1 LSGANGVLTF
11 IDDSNQTLGALTA
24 NSRAGRVFNV
34 VSGSI
39 TTVSGSVTASTNAKT
54 WGTNGPG
61 YGLVYPDLGVIVLN
75 PNAICPAVGFYVS
88 GATALTTASGSAY
101 NTGSTYIGSASLYT
115 NTTIATLDS
124 TAYIPFAPLTASL
137 SQTAWN
143 SEKAAFNQSGLFT
156 SLRNAI
162 RSSAY
167 EFRAR
172 SAETISSMHFYVRLR
187 NREYN
192 YSNNPTFRNPDN
204 NTLIQ
209 ADFKT
214 NPKVYPTTIGL
225 YNDRNECLAVAKL
238 SKPLPKSYSEEA
250 LIKVRLDF

>member
-1 LSGANGVLTF
+1 
-11 IDDSNQTLGALTA
+11 
-24 NSRAGRVFNV
+24 
-34 VSGSI
+34 
-39 TTVSGSVTASTNAKT
+39 
-54 WGTNGPG
+54 
-61 YGLVYPDLGVIVLN
+61 
-75 PNAICPAVGFYVS
+75 
-88 GATALTTASGSAY
+88 
-101 NTGSTYIGSASLYT
+101 
-115 NTTIATLDS
+115 
-124 TAYIPFAPLTASL
+124 
-137 SQTAWN
+137 
-143 SEKAAFNQSGLFT
+143 
-156 SLRNAI
+156 
-162 RSSAY
+162 
-167 EFRAR
+167 
-172 SAETISSMHFYVRLR
+172 MHFYVRLR